1 MIRLANNQ
9 DISVIYE
16 LGTILHKN
24 YRIVN
29 DLEKMMSEPYFK
41 IFVASYEK
49 KIIGFLSITE
59 FYETVDIID
68 LFVLKKYRRRHFGS
82 LLINYM
88 ISNIG
93 KDVSL
98 ITLEVNVNNKAAIAL
113 YEKFNFEV
121 ICKRI
126 FYYGNEDAYLMGWR
140 CIRE

>member
-1 MIRLANNQ
+1 
-9 DISVIYE
+9 
-16 LGTILHKN
+16 
-24 YRIVN
+24 
-29 DLEKMMSEPYFK
+29 
-41 IFVASYEK
+41 
-49 KIIGFLSITE
+49 
-59 FYETVDIID
+59 
-68 LFVLKKYRRRHFGS
+68 
-82 LLINYM
+82 M

-126 FYYGNEDAYLMGWR
+126 FYYGNEDAYLMGRR

>member
-1 MIRLANNQ
+1 MIRLANTE
-9 DISVIYE
+9 DISAIYE

-24 YRIVN
+24 YKIVN
-29 DLEKMMSEPYFK
+29 NLEKMMKEPYFK
-41 IFVASYEK
+41 IFVALYKK

-68 LFVLKKYRRRHFGS
+68 LFVLKKYRRQHFGS

-93 KDVSL
+93 KEVSL

-113 YEKFNFEV
+113 YEKFDFEV

-126 FYYGNEDAYLMGWR
+126 FYYGNEDAYLMGRR